1 MAQGLWETPVFSR
14 DCPRFMMDTF
24 ITALA
29 IGGGHERDK
38 VPHYGYSFEGFDPAV
53 HVRASGREVN
63 VSPKAAREIAV
74 TIKGMTLPK
83 AIGLLEAVESKKMSV
98 AFRRHKLKVGHRS
111 ELQGFPTGSYPV
123 KAAKAYLD
131 VLHNLQGNSEFKG
144 LDPDRVKIIH
154 AAGYAGR
161 TQKDYVPR
169 AFGRSSPNF
178 HQMVHIE
185 VVGKEM

>member
-1 MAQGLWETPVFSR
+1 MPQ
-14 DCPRFMMDTF
+14 
-24 ITALA
+24 
-29 IGGGHERDK
+29 
-38 VPHYGYSFEGFDPAV
+38 YGYSFEGFDPAV

-74 TIKGMTLPK
+74 TIKGMTVAD
-83 AIGLLEAVESKKMSV
+83 AIEHLESVETKKTPI

-123 KAAKAYLD
+123 KAAKAFLD
-131 VLHNLQGNSEFKG
+131 VLHNLEGNSEFKG
-144 LDPDRVKIIH
+144 LDPERVKIIH

-161 TQKDYVPR
+161 TIKDFVPR

-178 HQMVHIE
+178 HQLVHIE
-185 VVGKEM
+185 IVGKEV

>member
-1 MAQGLWETPVFSR
+1 
-14 DCPRFMMDTF
+14 
-24 ITALA
+24 
-29 IGGGHERDK
+29 
-38 VPHYGYSFEGFDPAV
+38 VPQYGYSFEGFDPTV

-63 VSPKAAREIAV
+63 VSPKAAREVAL
-74 TIKGMTLPK
+74 TIKGMSVPK
-83 AIGLLEAVESKKMSV
+83 AIDLLELVESKKMPI

-123 KAAKAYLD
+123 KTARAFLE

-144 LDPDRVKIIH
+144 LDPERIRIIH

-161 TQKDYVPR
+161 TLKDYTPR

-178 HQMVHIE
+178 HQLVHIE
-185 VVGKEM
+185 VVGKEV

>member
-1 MAQGLWETPVFSR
+1 
-14 DCPRFMMDTF
+14 MDTF
-24 ITALA
+24 ITASA
-29 IGGGHERDK
+29 IGRVYERDK

-53 HVRASGREVN
+53 HVRASGREAN
-63 VSPKAAREIAV
+63 VSPKAAREIAG
-74 TIKGMTLPK
+74 TIRGMTLTK
-83 AIGLLEAVESKKMSV
+83 AIEHLELVESKKMPI

-131 VLHNLQGNSEFKG
+131 VLRNLQGNSEFKG

-154 AAGYAGR
+154 ASGYAGR
-161 TQKDYVPR
+161 TIKDYTPR

-178 HQMVHIE
+178 HQLVHIE
-185 VVGKEM
+185 VVGKEV

>member
-1 MAQGLWETPVFSR
+1 MK
-14 DCPRFMMDTF
+14 DTF

-29 IGGGHERDK
+29 IGRVYERGK

-63 VSPKAAREIAV
+63 VSPKAAREVAV
-74 TIKGMTLPK
+74 TIRGMFLTR
-83 AIGLLEAVESKKMSV
+83 AIDLLELVESKKMPV

-123 KAAKAYLD
+123 KAARAYLD
-131 VLHNLQGNSEFKG
+131 VLRNLQGNSEFKG

-161 TQKDYVPR
+161 TVKDYVPR
-169 AFGRSSPNF
+169 AFGRSSANF
-178 HQMVHIE
+178 HQLVHIE
-185 VVGKEM
+185 VVGKEV